1 MAVTAS
7 SPLGAADRF
16 EQHVIA
22 GGELLRQSR
31 LAQAQQELEAA
42 LAIAPE
48 SAKALALLGL
58 AYFRGGKF
66 DRARPVYERLVLAA
80 PADASYQLNLGLV
93 YLKLGEADLAIGA
106 LEKSR
111 DLDPSQNRAVNYLG
125 LAYARG
131 GRFVE
136 AYRAF
141 LLAGQ
146 ADLAR
151 EIAEN
156 LGPEVRAEIERSI
169 RRPARESTPPPST
182 AVPPPPP
189 RTTPPPP
196 PPPRAAAAAA
206 PDAPAAPV
214 AAPAAPPPPPAA
226 VAAPAAS
233 VDEQAAAP
241 AEESDASESQRFI
254 DAALAEERSHD
265 ESKELVIT
273 GLGGLGGGGGP
284 GGVVDEPARGAISRA
299 VAKAAPAA
307 VAGTGLRVAAGSR
320 PPQPLSEFATSRL
333 VRPED
338 GDHPFEIS
346 AGGVLIVRVTD
357 KMFTR
362 TEGVDVTGGKL
373 AYEPAMRRARGQSRA
388 EPFETDGRPMFTV
401 TGQGHLIAAPA
412 GGQFTAV
419 SLDDDIF
426 YLREDLVFAFEPGL
440 RWENGHV
447 PGSRNRVPIV
457 QFRGHGAVAF
467 RTERPLLA
475 VKLAQ
480 ERVLYV
486 DASALAG
493 WIGRVVPRAV
503 TPADRGP
510 ASELFVEC
518 TGEGVVLV
526 QEEQAPPPP
535 PPGS

>member
-1 MAVTAS
+1 MTAT
-7 SPLGAADRF
+7 SPLGAEDRF
-16 EQHVIA
+16 EQHLIA

-42 LAIAPE
+42 LQLVPE
-48 SAKALALLGL
+48 NPKALALLGL

-66 DRARPVYERLVLAA
+66 DRARPVYERLVKAA
-80 PADASYQLNLGLV
+80 PLDGSYQLNLGLV
-93 YLKLGEADLAIGA
+93 YLKLGEADLAIDA

-111 DLDPSQNRAVNYLG
+111 DVDPSQNRAVNYLG

-156 LGPEVRAEIERSI
+156 LSPEVRAEIERSI
-169 RRPARESTPPPST
+169 RKPAE
-182 AVPPPPP
+182 A
-189 RTTPPPP
+189 PP
-196 PPPRAAAAAA
+196 PPPRAAEPPPPPPAPPPPAPAAAA
-206 PDAPAAPV
+206 PEPEPAPQVAEPAAPV
-214 AAPAAPPPPPAA
+214 AEADP
-226 VAAPAAS
+226 
-233 VDEQAAAP
+233 
-241 AEESDASESQRFI
+241 SESQKFI
-254 DAALAEERSHD
+254 NAALSEEASAE

-273 GLGGLGGGGGP
+273 TGA
-284 GGVVDEPARGAISRA
+284 VEEPAKGAISRA
-299 VAKAAPAA
+299 VAKATPASDGA
-307 VAGTGLRVAAGSR
+307 TGLRVAAGSR

-357 KMFTR
+357 KMYTR

-373 AYEPAMRRARGQSRA
+373 AYEPAMRRARGQNRA
-388 EPFETDGRPMFTV
+388 EPFETDGRPMFSV
-401 TGQGHLIAAPA
+401 TGKGHLIAAPV

-426 YLREDLVFAFEPGL
+426 YLREDLVFAFEPAL

-447 PGSRNRVPIV
+447 PGSSNRVPIV
-457 QFRGHGAVAF
+457 QFRGHGGIAF

-480 ERVLYV
+480 EKVLYV

-526 QEEQAPPPP
+526 QEEQAPVRPP
-535 PPGS
+535 PPG

>member
-1 MAVTAS
+1 VSVT
-7 SPLGAADRF
+7 SPLGADDRF
-16 EQHVIA
+16 EQHLIA

-42 LAIAPE
+42 LQLVPE

-66 DRARPVYERLVLAA
+66 DRARPVYERLVKAA
-80 PADASYQLNLGLV
+80 PLDGSYQLNLGLV
-93 YLKLGEADLAIGA
+93 YLKLGEADLAIDA
-106 LEKSR
+106 LERSR

-156 LGPEVRAEIERSI
+156 LSPEVRAEIERTI
-169 RRPARESTPPPST
+169 RKPAEEARS
-182 AVPPPPP
+182 
-189 RTTPPPP
+189 TPPPP
-196 PPPRAAAAAA
+196 PPPPPAPPVAPAPAEAAA
-206 PDAPAAPV
+206 PVEDTEP
-214 AAPAAPPPPPAA
+214 
-226 VAAPAAS
+226 
-233 VDEQAAAP
+233 
-241 AEESDASESQRFI
+241 SESQKFI
-254 DAALAEERSHD
+254 NAALSEESSAE

-273 GLGGLGGGGGP
+273 TGA
-284 GGVVDEPARGAISRA
+284 VEEPAKGAISRA
-299 VAKAAPAA
+299 VAKAVPASLGA
-307 VAGTGLRVAAGSR
+307 TGLRVAAGSR

-357 KMFTR
+357 KMYTR

-373 AYEPAMRRARGQSRA
+373 AYEPAMRRARGQNRA
-388 EPFETDGRPMFTV
+388 EPFETDGRPMFAV
-401 TGQGHLIAAPA
+401 TGKGHLIAAPV

-426 YLREDLVFAFEPGL
+426 YLREDLVFAFEPAL

-457 QFRGHGAVAF
+457 QFRGNGAIAF

-486 DASALAG
+486 DATALAG

-503 TPADRGP
+503 TPADSGP

-526 QEEQAPPPP
+526 QEEQSPVLSS
-535 PPGS
+535 PPGA

>member
-1 MAVTAS
+1 M
-7 SPLGAADRF
+7 SPLGADDRF
-16 EQHVIA
+16 DQHLIA

-31 LAQAQQELEAA
+31 LADAARELEAA
-42 LAIAPE
+42 LAIDE
-48 SAKALALLGL
+48 HSGKALALLGL

-66 DRARPVYERLVLAA
+66 AEARPVYERLVQLA
-80 PADASYQLNLGLV
+80 PADGAYQLNLGLV
-93 YLKLGEADLAIGA
+93 YLKLGEADLAVGA
-106 LEKSR
+106 LERSR
-111 DLDPSQNRAVNYLG
+111 DLDPSSNRAVNYLG

-131 GRFVE
+131 GRFAE
-136 AYRAF
+136 AYQAF
-141 LLAGQ
+141 LIAGQ

-156 LGPEVRAEIERSI
+156 LAPEERATIEAGV
-169 RRPARESTPPPST
+169 RRPAAAAPP
-182 AVPPPPP
+182 VPVVVIPPI
-189 RTTPPPP
+189 TPPPP
-196 PPPRAAAAAA
+196 PAPAPEPAPVAAAA
-206 PDAPAAPV
+206 PAPEPE
-214 AAPAAPPPPPAA
+214 PEP
-226 VAAPAAS
+226 
-233 VDEQAAAP
+233 ELRF
-241 AEESDASESQRFI
+241 ESADPTESQRFI
-254 DAALAEERSHD
+254 KRALEEEPPHE
-265 ESKELVIT
+265 ESKVMEIS
-273 GLGGLGGGGGP
+273 G
-284 GGVVDEPARGAISRA
+284 GGVVEEPARGAISRA
-299 VAKAAPAA
+299 VAQASPAGGG
-307 VAGTGLRVAAGSR
+307 GTGLRVAAGSR
-320 PPQPLSEFATSRL
+320 PPQPLSEFATARL

-373 AYEPAMRRARGQSRA
+373 TYEPAMWRSRGQNRA

-401 TGQGHLIAAPA
+401 TGRGHLIAAPL

-426 YLREDLVFAFEPGL
+426 YLREDLVFAFEPAL

-447 PGSRNRVPIV
+447 PGSRHRIPMI
-457 QFRGHGAVAF
+457 QFRGAGGIAF

-480 ERVLYV
+480 DRVLYV
-486 DASALAG
+486 DATALAG

-503 TPADRGP
+503 TPADTGP
-510 ASELFVEC
+510 AASELFVEC

-526 QEEQAPPPP
+526 QEEQAAVHRPTPE
-535 PPGS
+535 S

>member
-1 MAVTAS
+1 M

-16 EQHVIA
+16 DQHLIA

-31 LAQAQQELEAA
+31 LVEAAKELEAA
-42 LAIAPE
+42 LAIDGD
-48 SAKALALLGL
+48 SGKALALLGL
-58 AYFRGGKF
+58 AYFRGGRF
-66 DRARPVYERLVLAA
+66 AEARPVYERLVQLA
-80 PADASYQLNLGLV
+80 PSDGSYQLNLGLV
-93 YLKLGEADLAIGA
+93 YLKLGEADLAVGA

-131 GRFVE
+131 GRFAE
-136 AYRAF
+136 AYQAF
-141 LLAGQ
+141 LIAGQ

-151 EIAEN
+151 EIADNVSPDE
-156 LGPEVRAEIERSI
+156 RATIEAGI
-169 RRPARESTPPPST
+169 RRPATSPPI
-182 AVPPPPP
+182 PPP
-189 RTTPPPP
+189 RVAVVPPAPAPVPVPDPEPAAAAEEPEPEIEFRAEPPPP
-196 PPPRAAAAAA
+196 PPARPE
-206 PDAPAAPV
+206 PV
-214 AAPAAPPPPPAA
+214 RIEPSRTARPTPPPDPVLA
-226 VAAPAAS
+226 
-233 VDEQAAAP
+233 
-241 AEESDASESQRFI
+241 SDALVEPRDGDPSESQRFI
-254 DAALAEERSHD
+254 KSALEEVPGHE
-265 ESKELVIT
+265 ESKELIIST
-273 GLGGLGGGGGP
+273 GA
-284 GGVVDEPARGAISRA
+284 VEEPVRGAISRA
-299 VAKAAPAA
+299 VAQAVPAGGG
-307 VAGTGLRVAAGSR
+307 GTGLRVAAGSR

-346 AGGVLIVRVTD
+346 AGGVLIVRVQD

-373 AYEPAMRRARGQSRA
+373 TYEAAMRRSRGQNRA

-401 TGQGHLIAAPA
+401 TGKGHLIAAPI

-426 YLREDLVFAFEPGL
+426 YLREDLVFAFEPAL

-447 PGSRNRVPIV
+447 PGSRHRIPMI
-457 QFRGHGAVAF
+457 QFRGHGAIAF

-480 ERVLYV
+480 DRVLYV
-486 DASALAG
+486 DATALAG

-503 TPADRGP
+503 TPADTGP
-510 ASELFVEC
+510 AASELFVEC

-526 QEEQAPPPP
+526 QEEQERLPNAPPQ
-535 PPGS
+535 

>member
-1 MAVTAS
+1 VTAT
-7 SPLGAADRF
+7 SPLGADDRF
-16 EQHVIA
+16 EQHLIA

-31 LAQAQQELEAA
+31 LPQAQQELEAA
-42 LAIAPE
+42 LEISPE

-66 DRARPVYERLVLAA
+66 EKARPVYERLTKAA
-80 PADASYQLNLGLV
+80 PLDGSFALNLGLV
-93 YLKLGEADLAIGA
+93 YLKLGEAELAIDS

-125 LAYARG
+125 LAYARA
-131 GRFVE
+131 GRFTE

-156 LGPEVRAEIERSI
+156 LSPEVRAEIERNI
-169 RRPARESTPPPST
+169 RKPAEEAPSPPP
-182 AVPPPPP
+182 V
-189 RTTPPPP
+189 PPPP
-196 PPPRAAAAAA
+196 PPP
-206 PDAPAAPV
+206 PPEPV
-214 AAPAAPPPPPAA
+214 KAAPPPPPPPEP
-226 VAAPAAS
+226 VKAAP
-233 VDEQAAAP
+233 EPAAP
-241 AEESDASESQRFI
+241 DDEAEPSESQKFI
-254 DAALAEERSHD
+254 NAALSEEGPSE
-265 ESKELVIT
+265 ESKMIT
-273 GLGGLGGGGGP
+273 IEP
-284 GGVVDEPARGAISRA
+284 GVVEEPARGAISRA
-299 VAKAAPAA
+299 VAKAVPAE
-307 VAGTGLRVAAGSR
+307 AGATGLRVAAGSR

-373 AYEPAMRRARGQSRA
+373 AYEPAMRRARGQNRQ

-401 TGQGHLIAAPA
+401 TGKGHLIAAPV

-426 YLREDLVFAFEPGL
+426 YLREDLVFAFEPAL

-457 QFRGHGAVAF
+457 QFRGHGAIAF

-480 ERVLYV
+480 EKVLYV
-486 DASALAG
+486 DATALAG

-503 TPADRGP
+503 TPVDSGP

-526 QEEQAPPPP
+526 QEEQAPVRPPL
-535 PPGS
+535 PGA

>member
-1 MAVTAS
+1 VTAT
-7 SPLGAADRF
+7 SPLGADDRF
-16 EQHVIA
+16 EQHLIA

-42 LAIAPE
+42 LEINSE
-48 SAKALALLGL
+48 SSKALALLGL

-66 DRARPVYERLVLAA
+66 AQARPVYERLTKAA
-80 PADASYQLNLGLV
+80 PLDGSYQLNLGLV
-93 YLKLGEADLAIGA
+93 YLKLGEADLAIDA
-106 LEKSR
+106 LERSR
-111 DLDPSQNRAVNYLG
+111 DVDPSQNRAVNYLG

-136 AYRAF
+136 AYQAF
-141 LLAGQ
+141 LIAGQ

-156 LGPEVRAEIERSI
+156 LSPEVRAEIERNI
-169 RRPARESTPPPST
+169 RKPGAE
-182 AVPPPPP
+182 
-189 RTTPPPP
+189 
-196 PPPRAAAAAA
+196 A
-206 PDAPAAPV
+206 PT
-214 AAPAAPPPPPAA
+214 PPPPPAA
-226 VAAPAAS
+226 VAPEPAKPEPAKP
-233 VDEQAAAP
+233 EAAKPEPPPPPPPPPEAAAP
-241 AEESDASESQRFI
+241 AVEAEPSESQKFI
-254 DAALAEERSHD
+254 SAALSEEEPSE
-265 ESKELVIT
+265 ESKMIT
-273 GLGGLGGGGGP
+273 IEP
-284 GGVVDEPARGAISRA
+284 GAVEEPARGAISRA
-299 VAKAAPAA
+299 VAKAVPA
-307 VAGTGLRVAAGSR
+307 VDGGTGLRVAAGSR

-373 AYEPAMRRARGQSRA
+373 AYEPAMRRARGQNRA
-388 EPFETDGRPMFTV
+388 EPFATDGRPMFSV
-401 TGQGHLIAAPA
+401 TGKGHLIAAPV

-426 YLREDLVFAFEPGL
+426 YLREDLVFAFEPAL

-447 PGSRNRVPIV
+447 PGSSNRVPIV
-457 QFRGHGAVAF
+457 QFRGHGAIAF

-480 ERVLYV
+480 EKVLYV
-486 DASALAG
+486 DATALAG

-503 TPADRGP
+503 TPADSGP

-526 QEEQAPPPP
+526 QEEQAPVRPP
-535 PPGS
+535 PPGG

>member
-1 MAVTAS
+1 MTAT
-7 SPLGAADRF
+7 SPLGADDRF
-16 EQHVIA
+16 EQHLIA

-42 LAIAPE
+42 LEISPD
-48 SAKALALLGL
+48 SSKALALLGL

-66 DRARPVYERLVLAA
+66 DKARPVYERLTKATPLDGSFA
-80 PADASYQLNLGLV
+80 LNLGLV
-93 YLKLGEADLAIGA
+93 YLKLGEAELAIDS

-125 LAYARG
+125 LAYARA
-131 GRFVE
+131 GRFME

-156 LGPEVRAEIERSI
+156 LSPEVRAEIERNI
-169 RRPARESTPPPST
+169 RKPAEE
-182 AVPPPPP
+182 A
-189 RTTPPPP
+189 
-196 PPPRAAAAAA
+196 AKAAAAA
-206 PDAPAAPV
+206 PEPTPEPTPEPAKAAPEAVKPAPEPVKPAPEPVKATKPAPAKPEPEPAAPEP
-214 AAPAAPPPPPAA
+214 AAPA
-226 VAAPAAS
+226 
-233 VDEQAAAP
+233 DE
-241 AEESDASESQRFI
+241 AEPSESQKFI
-254 DAALAEERSHD
+254 NAALSEVDSHD
-265 ESKELVIT
+265 ESKMIT
-273 GLGGLGGGGGP
+273 IEP
-284 GGVVDEPARGAISRA
+284 GAVEEPARGAISRA
-299 VAKAAPAA
+299 VAKAVPAGDG
-307 VAGTGLRVAAGSR
+307 GTGLRVAAGSR

-373 AYEPAMRRARGQSRA
+373 AYEPAMRRARGQNRQ

-401 TGQGHLIAAPA
+401 TGKGHLIAAPA

-426 YLREDLVFAFEPGL
+426 YLREDLVFAFEPAL

-457 QFRGHGAVAF
+457 QFRGHGAIAF

-480 ERVLYV
+480 EKVLYV

-503 TPADRGP
+503 TPVDSGP

-526 QEEQAPPPP
+526 QEEQAPVRPP